1 MQNTPAKLIL
11 DTENIMFDCPFLK
24 PKTRISFVFIN
35 I

>member
-11 DTENIMFDCPFLK
+11 DTENIVFDCPFLK
-24 PKTRISFVFIN
+24 PKTQVFIN